1 MRKIT
6 LTFGIMMFCLIA
18 KSQTPYYCYYKGEKQ
33 YLTLSTEYAFLSIKE
48 PSVLDSITQRKLS
61 EPRFLQDL
69 QDEQD

>member
-1 MRKIT
+1 MRKLT
-6 LTFGIMMFCLIA
+6 LTLGLTALCFIA
-18 KSQTPYYCYYKGEKQ
+18 KAQTPYYYYYDGEKQ
-33 YLTLSTEYAFLSIKE
+33 YLELDTRHVFLSVKE